1 VAQHETMAEPQ
12 TTARGPRPGEW
23 VIAGFML
30 AFFAFGYLAAEE
42 WPFRAALFPQII
54 STGGVVLSVIRL
66 IGLAVETVR
75 GRRPHVAP
83 PAVAP
88 APAAATEAPAATEAT
103 EATPVAAA
111 AEKPNDPLSEVTLV
125 DDEAEED
132 SSMEYVFASAS
143 GRSWLA
149 ALAWIVT
156 FFIAFFVV
164 GVFIAVPLFALIYLK
179 VAGKAS
185 WLSAVLYAI
194 VTGAFIYLLFR
205 EVVYLP
211 LPGGVFP
218 FMQF

>member
-1 VAQHETMAEPQ
+1 VAQQETTAQPQ
-12 TTARGPRPGEW
+12 TTTTQVPRRGEW

-30 AFFAFGYLAAEE
+30 AFFVFGYVAAQD

-54 STGGVVLSVIRL
+54 STGGVLLSVFRL
-66 IGLAVETVR
+66 IGLTLETVR
-75 GRRPHVAP
+75 GRRSHVPA

-88 APAAATEAPAATEAT
+88 APAAAVETPAATEG
-103 EATPVAAA
+103 ATPVAAA
-111 AEKPNDPLSEVTLV
+111 AEKPNDPLSEVTLI

-132 SSMEYVFASAS
+132 SSMEYIFASAS

-164 GVFIAVPLFALIYLK
+164 GVFVAVPLFALIYLK

-185 WLSAVLYAI
+185 WLSAVIYAI

-211 LPGGVFP
+211 LPTGIFP